1 MEQKKEWIEDFWR
14 TGYAIRLGKD
24 QYFQEIRNK
33 RIVTAKIW
41 KAAFFQSLREAEIF
55 AQKHLWYTGMDPQ
68 ICYRA
73 WVLVSIESEEEQEL
87 FWNGKQFVPELGKA
101 KLFSSSQEMQTYVK
115 RLGLSRQTYPELL
128 PVEKKQ
134 MKNAA
139 QGGNRMEIKN
149 LAQLKRVIQEKRE
162 FIIRVHR
169 QEKFLGQKRIPN
181 VVQSNGFYS
190 VISGQPEHEVSCANH
205 GKGSWIDFG
214 KATQWEFQEETCSMY
229 LPEMEH
235 IPENLIWTIEFC
247 KDKKNIPQKLSCSIL
262 CNAYYHGELL
272 LPEAIKTFPE
282 ALEYAKDHL
291 DEIPLGEMNYIE
303 NSDVLDQENCELVAA
318 DSEEIPEDS
327 SKENGLKSSKEEWW
341 RIIEGIKEHESRLAE
356 QGRTEDAEKIARG
369 MDFFYPND
377 VVTEILKDGDGR
389 ISGIKRGEISLSDDD
404 YYLADTQEPYSFRQ
418 VTWEDI
424 LRIMEEYS
432 KNGYLPPIFSK
443 GTVIWLSEEYEGDS
457 KTSRFY
463 YPMQLPPWKS
473 LQMIRKLDC
482 WYADTDLDRREYA
495 EEYQRIVSGIL
506 HGLVILNPKK
516 LALEEV
522 IKEWEVNFT
531 EPEKR
536 GYRVVFDEIRKG
548 KIPIVRDCNY
558 ITD

>member
-1 MEQKKEWIEDFWR
+1 
-14 TGYAIRLGKD
+14 
-24 QYFQEIRNK
+24 
-33 RIVTAKIW
+33 
-41 KAAFFQSLREAEIF
+41 
-55 AQKHLWYTGMDPQ
+55 
-68 ICYRA
+68 
-73 WVLVSIESEEEQEL
+73 
-87 FWNGKQFVPELGKA
+87 
-101 KLFSSSQEMQTYVK
+101 
-115 RLGLSRQTYPELL
+115 
-128 PVEKKQ
+128 
-134 MKNAA
+134 
-139 QGGNRMEIKN
+139 MEIKN

-327 SKENGLKSSKEEWW
+327 SKEDGLKSSKEEWW

-356 QGRTEDAEKIARG
+356 QGRTEDA
-369 MDFFYPND
+369 
-377 VVTEILKDGDGR
+377 V
-389 ISGIKRGEISLSDDD
+389 
-404 YYLADTQEPYSFRQ
+404 
-418 VTWEDI
+418 
-424 LRIMEEYS
+424 S
-432 KNGYLPPIFSK
+432 K
-443 GTVIWLSEEYEGDS
+443 
-457 KTSRFY
+457 
-463 YPMQLPPWKS
+463 
-473 LQMIRKLDC
+473 
-482 WYADTDLDRREYA
+482 
-495 EEYQRIVSGIL
+495 
-506 HGLVILNPKK
+506 
-516 LALEEV
+516 
-522 IKEWEVNFT
+522 
-531 EPEKR
+531 
-536 GYRVVFDEIRKG
+536 
-548 KIPIVRDCNY
+548 
-558 ITD
+558 

>member
-101 KLFSSSQEMQTYVK
+101 KLFFSSQEMQTYVK
-115 RLGLSRQTYPELL
+115 RLGLSRQTYPELW

-139 QGGNRMEIKN
+139 YGGNRMEIKN

-162 FIIRVHR
+162 FIIRAHR

-272 LPEAIKTFPE
+272 LPGAIKTFPE

-404 YYLADTQEPYSFRQ
+404 YYLADTQEHYSFRQ

-424 LRIMEEYS
+424 LGIMEEYS

-443 GTVIWLSEEYEGDS
+443 GTVIWLSEEYESDS

-482 WYADTDLDRREYA
+482 WYADTDLDSREYA

-536 GYRVVFDEIRKG
+536 GYRVAFDEIRKG

>member
-1 MEQKKEWIEDFWR
+1 ME
-14 TGYAIRLGKD
+14 
-24 QYFQEIRNK
+24 
-33 RIVTAKIW
+33 W
-41 KAAFFQSLREAEIF
+41 KAVCPGTWEGKTFFQFAGNADLCKTFGTIQTDLSGIIAGREKTDEKCSVRNGHSTLENF
-55 AQKHLWYTGMDPQ
+55 YDEQ
-68 ICYRA
+68 I
-73 WVLVSIESEEEQEL
+73 VS
-87 FWNGKQFVPELGKA
+87 F
-101 KLFSSSQEMQTYVK
+101 
-115 RLGLSRQTYPELL
+115 
-128 PVEKKQ
+128 
-134 MKNAA
+134 
-139 QGGNRMEIKN
+139 EIKN

-356 QGRTEDAEKIARG
+356 QGRTEDA
-369 MDFFYPND
+369 
-377 VVTEILKDGDGR
+377 V
-389 ISGIKRGEISLSDDD
+389 
-404 YYLADTQEPYSFRQ
+404 
-418 VTWEDI
+418 
-424 LRIMEEYS
+424 S
-432 KNGYLPPIFSK
+432 K
-443 GTVIWLSEEYEGDS
+443 
-457 KTSRFY
+457 
-463 YPMQLPPWKS
+463 
-473 LQMIRKLDC
+473 
-482 WYADTDLDRREYA
+482 
-495 EEYQRIVSGIL
+495 
-506 HGLVILNPKK
+506 
-516 LALEEV
+516 
-522 IKEWEVNFT
+522 
-531 EPEKR
+531 
-536 GYRVVFDEIRKG
+536 
-548 KIPIVRDCNY
+548 
-558 ITD
+558 